1 MLSPLGLTAAT
12 SITDA
17 AIQKKN
23 FGSGTISNSCK
34 WRNGRY
40 LNQLKSKDYW

>member
-1 MLSPLGLTAAT
+1 MTAGLALRIHVLTPLAKYVLSPLGLTVAA

-23 FGSGTISNSCK
+23 F
-34 WRNGRY
+34 
-40 LNQLKSKDYW
+40 